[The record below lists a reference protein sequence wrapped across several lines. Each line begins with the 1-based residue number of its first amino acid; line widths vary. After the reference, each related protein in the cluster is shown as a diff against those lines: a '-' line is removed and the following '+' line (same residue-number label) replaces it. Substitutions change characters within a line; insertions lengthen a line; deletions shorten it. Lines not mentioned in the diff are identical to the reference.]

1 MARINDILGFH
12 FPDIDLIDPRKAVIP
27 NHVAEHGRKSIE
39 KLQRISKSINNPLA
53 DMRPA
58 EGIRE
63 IYYSFTKA
71 GGKEDVERRFQHR
84 RELRLLSYAL
94 TYKELNEVPIFE
106 SEKLETA
113 LGLLNLNWRDDY
125 ISGLLDCY
133 LSTWDSD
140 NRKSHKILSSFL
152 LDKIK
157 KYSGARK
164 IYLSLKDNIIYFGYG
179 NGDVIY
185 GTSLAKKGIPVTD
198 STKELSIPES
208 WISYPYFIGVFNAY
222 LEKSRDRLDAILD
235 NMVIALD
242 RHSNSTPGTKA
253 NKLVMSK
260 VICYSE
266 RLNTSI
272 QDKLKDYGFRLIG
285 DPGNISQWLPFK
297 GASPSEIETLEK
309 SRNILNE
316 WLTRQFITV
325 FFDICINDK
334 RRKDFW
340 MRYSKQIT
348 AFKVFGPASVR
359 NMLIRDGRL
368 GQYLN
373 SRFVRAEA
381 SQSVSAF
388 MFHLGDY
395 KMIEFSDPGYA
406 FYAYR
411 QSNNRAPSID
421 IQNVFSVGLFRNGN
435 LPHLVYRSGSQ
446 LHTFNNEGRM
456 PHQDGDLSWEK
467 VFSEWIKKIV
477 GVHV

>member
-1 MARINDILGFH
+1 VARINDILGFH
-12 FPDIDLIDPRKAVIP
+12 YPDLDLIDPRKAVIP
-27 NHVAEHGRKSIE
+27 NHVAEQGRKSIE

-63 IYYSFTKA
+63 IYYRFTKA
-71 GGKEDVERRFQHR
+71 GGKEDLERRFQHR

-106 SEKLETA
+106 SEELEVA

-140 NRKSHKILSSFL
+140 NRKSQKLLSLFL

-164 IYLSLKDNIIYFGYG
+164 IYLSLKENINYFGYC

-185 GTSLAKKGIPVTD
+185 GTSLATKGIPVTD
-198 STKELSIPES
+198 GTKELSIPES
-208 WISYPYFIGVFNAY
+208 WISYPYFIGVLNAY
-222 LEKSRDRLDAILD
+222 LEKSKERLVGILD

-253 NKLVMSK
+253 NKLVISK
-260 VICYSE
+260 IICHSE
-266 RLNTSI
+266 RLDTSI
-272 QDKLKDYGFRLIG
+272 QDKLKDYAFRLIG

-309 SRNILNE
+309 SRKILNE

-334 RRKDFW
+334 RRRDFW

-348 AFKVFGPASVR
+348 AFKVFGPSSVR
-359 NMLIRDGRL
+359 NLLVRDGRL
-368 GQYLN
+368 TKYL
-373 SRFVRAEA
+373 STRFVI
-381 SQSVSAF
+381 SNSTGNISAF
-388 MFHLGDY
+388 MFHLGQY
-395 KMIEFSDPGYA
+395 KMIAFSDPGFA
-406 FYAYR
+406 SIAYLLT
-411 QSNNRAPSID
+411 NKLAPSID
-421 IQNVFSVGLFRNGN
+421 IKYLSSVERLRNGS
-435 LPHLVYRSGSQ
+435 LPILVNRKGNDI
-446 LHTFNNEGRM
+446 HTYKDEGRM
-456 PHQDGDLSWEK
+456 EHRDGILLWEQVFYAWIQKK
-467 VFSEWIKKIV
+467 VRIDA
-477 GVHV
+477 